1 MNTEHQP
8 FEERIRSTLNDS
20 ASDLD
25 ASTRSALTRLRSEA
39 LAQRHAPRA
48 WTLRSWWVPAAAF
61 SLVAVLT
68 LTLVIRTPTDHGATW
83 LAQSEDP
90 AWVMDML
97 AAEEDQ
103 GVESDPAFYVWVEE
117 SLAAEGSEHAG

>member
-8 FEERIRSTLNDS
+8 LEQRIRSALDDS
-20 ASDLD
+20 ANGLD
-25 ASTRSALTRLRSEA
+25 ASTRSALTRLRNEA
-39 LAQRHAPRA
+39 LDQRSSRRA
-48 WTLRSWWVPAAAF
+48 WMPRSLWVPAAAF
-61 SLVAVLT
+61 SLAAVLT
-68 LTLVIRTPTDHGATW
+68 LTLVIRTPTEHGTPW

-117 SLAAEGSEHAG
+117 SLATEGGEHAG